1 MSTVHDRTA
10 KALLSGNAGQ
20 LFTARKLHLEHPLT
34 TSLVDA
40 YGLSLAQ
47 VDGPGARAA
56 ITSGLQHGLLSEYFT
71 VQDLYLRLLE
81 DGQRATDLDADGIY
95 QLEQIARDGKSGSG
109 AARAWLSLLGQ
120 QWNEE
125 VILPKPVRSF
135 QAQEMPLVDT
145 EAPFIEAYPNP
156 TNGPVYLVVHLP
168 EGASEGLVR
177 VMDPLG
183 RLLVEQRFAG
193 SVQVIDMNTSGEA
206 TGLYTAG
213 LYVDGLDLGT
223 IKFEV
228 LR

>member
-1 MSTVHDRTA
+1 MHDRTA

-56 ITSGLQHGLLSEYFT
+56 VTSGLQHGLLSEYFS
-71 VQDLYLRLLE
+71 VQDLYLSLLE
-81 DGQRATDLDADGIY
+81 DGKRATELDADGIY
-95 QLEQIARDGKSGSG
+95 QLEQLARDGKSGAG

-145 EAPFIEAYPNP
+145 EAPLIEAYPNP

-183 RLLVEQRFAG
+183 RLVLENRVAG
-193 SVQVIDMNTSGEA
+193 AVQILDVNTQGMA
-206 TGLYTAG
+206 LGFYTAG
-213 LYVDGLDLGT
+213 LHVDGIAAGT
-223 IKFEV
+223 VNFEV
-228 LR
+228 VR